1 VGAGVSDQKGDGQ
14 NGSGWNESGQGG
26 SGPLTGGNTRPLRG
40 RVGVVTKGSLVE
52 GLEMK
57 LDAARNVED
66 MKAGKF
72 VVIEGDKNDFFSM
85 VTDMRL
91 DASNSEILLHPPD
104 RSDELLRQVLAG
116 TGTYNIVSL
125 RPMLMM
131 PKDPTSRDFDDG
143 PRPVKAIPSHF
154 SVVQEAEEEDVTRIF
169 GKEGDPEGR
178 YFSIGSPLD
187 MDTQVCIDMVRF
199 AERSNGIFGK
209 TGTGKSF
216 LTRLALSGLIHYDR
230 AVNLIFDMHNEY
242 GWKAM
247 KESSGKSSS
256 FVKGLKQ
263 LFGDRVAIFSLDPKS
278 TRARGIQPDHEVY
291 ISYDQIAVEDIAPLQ
306 DELKLN
312 PTAVESAY
320 LVYAIYKNAWLRTL
334 LSLEGPD
341 VEEFASEIGAHAG
354 SLVALH
360 RKLKRLE
367 NFPFMVNKLEEG
379 QHDCVDRIMEHLDA
393 GINVVLEFGQQTSML
408 CYLLVANVLAR
419 RIHETYVK
427 KSERFYA
434 TQRSEDQPR
443 QLMITIEE
451 AHKFLNPSAAKQTIF
466 GTIAREMRKYYVSLL
481 VVDQRPSGIDD
492 EVLSQLGTR
501 ITALLNDE
509 KDISAV
515 LTGVNGTE
523 GLRSVLASLDSKQQA
538 LVLGHAVPMPV
549 VIKTRE
555 YGEQFYKDMGA
566 EELEPAARREKAEQE
581 RELLFGPE

>member
-1 VGAGVSDQKGDGQ
+1 MAKHVRNGVPAAS
-14 NGSGWNESGQGG
+14 S
-26 SGPLTGGNTRPLRG
+26 RG
-40 RVGVVTKGSLVE
+40 KQIGVITKGSLVE

-57 LDAARNVED
+57 LDPEQNVED

-91 DASNSEILLHPPD
+91 DANNQEILLHPPGQED
-104 RSDELLRQVLAG
+104 ALLRQVLAG
-116 TGTYNIVSL
+116 TSTYNIVSL

-131 PKDPTSRDFDDG
+131 PKDAAADEG

-154 SVVQEAEEEDVTRIF
+154 SEVQEAMADDVAKIF
-169 GKEGDPEGR
+169 GCEGDAEGR
-178 YFSIGSPLD
+178 YFSIGNPLD
-187 MDTQVCIDMVRF
+187 MDTQVCLDMIRF

-216 LTRLALSGLIHYDR
+216 LTRLALCGLIHYDK

-242 GWKAM
+242 GFKAM
-247 KESSGKSSS
+247 KENGSSTT

-263 LFGDRVAIFSLDPKS
+263 LFGERVAIFSLDPQS
-278 TRARGIQPDHEVY
+278 TRARGVQPDHEVY
-291 ISYDQIAVEDIAPLQ
+291 ISYDQITVEDIAPLQ

-320 LVYAIYKNAWLRTL
+320 LVYAIYKERWLSTL
-334 LSLEGPD
+334 LKLEGPD
-341 VEEFASEIGAHAG
+341 VEEFAREIGAHAG

-367 NFPFMVNKLEEG
+367 NFPFMVSKLRDG
-379 QHDCVDRIMEHLDA
+379 DVVDRIMEYLDK

-408 CYLLVANVLAR
+408 CYLLVANIIAR
-419 RIHETYVK
+419 RIHEMYVK

-434 TQRSEDQPR
+434 TQRPEDQPR

-451 AHKFLNPSAAKQTIF
+451 AHKFLNPMAAKQTIF

-481 VVDQRPSGIDD
+481 VVDQRPSSIDD
-492 EVLSQLGTR
+492 EVLSQIGTR

-509 KDISAV
+509 KDIQAV
-515 LTGVNGTE
+515 LTGVSGTE

-538 LVLGHAVPMPV
+538 LIIGHAVPMPV
-549 VIKTRE
+549 VIKTRDYDAE
-555 YGEQFYKDMGA
+555 FYSAMGCMDDLPA
-566 EELEPAARREKAEQE
+566 EERREKVE
-581 RELLFGPE
+581 RDVAALFGE

>member
-1 VGAGVSDQKGDGQ
+1 MK
-14 NGSGWNESGQGG
+14 NYKK
-26 SGPLTGGNTRPLRG
+26 NTETSARG
-40 RVGVVTKGSLVE
+40 RAIGVITRGSLVE

-57 LDAARNVED
+57 LDSTQSIED

-72 VVIEGDKNDFFSM
+72 VVIEGGKNDFFSM

-91 DASNSEILLHPPD
+91 DSNSSDVLLNPPLQGD
-104 RSDELLRQVLAG
+104 IVLREVLSG
-116 TGTYNIVSL
+116 TSTFNIISL

-131 PKDPTSRDFDDG
+131 PRTNAG
-143 PRPVKAIPSHF
+143 ELEGARPVKAIPSHF
-154 SVVQEAEEEDVTRIF
+154 SEVQEALEKDVARIF
-169 GKEGDPEGR
+169 GREGDPDKKF
-178 YFSIGSPLD
+178 FSIGTPLD
-187 MDTQVCIDMVRF
+187 MDTPVCIDMVRL

-216 LTRLALSGLIHYDR
+216 LTRLTLCGLIHFEK

-242 GWKAM
+242 GFKAM
-247 KESSGKSSS
+247 KETGQANSA

-263 LFGDRVAIFSLDPKS
+263 LFPDRIAIFSIDPQS
-278 TRARGIQPDHEVY
+278 TRARGAQPDHEVY
-291 ISYDQIAVEDIAPLQ
+291 ISYDQVTVEDVATLQ

-320 LVYAIYKNAWLRTL
+320 LIYAIYRDGWLRTL
-334 LSLEGPD
+334 LSQDGPD
-341 VEEFASEIGAHAG
+341 IERFAEEIGANKA
-354 SLVALH
+354 SVVALH

-367 NFPFMVNKLEEG
+367 NFPFLVKRSQEQG
-379 QHDCVDRIMEHLDA
+379 DVIDRIMEYLDK
-393 GINVVLEFGQQTSML
+393 GVNVVLEFGQQTSML
-408 CYLLVANVLAR
+408 SYLLVANIISR
-419 RIHETYVK
+419 RIHEMYVK

-434 TQRSEDQPR
+434 TQKPEDQPR

-492 EVLSQLGTR
+492 EVLSQIGTR

-509 KDISAV
+509 KDIQAV
-515 LTGVNGTE
+515 LTGVGGTD

-538 LVLGHAVPMPV
+538 LIIGHAVPMPV
-549 VIKTRE
+549 VVKTRE
-555 YGEQFYKDMGA
+555 YGPDFYREMGSMDDLPDK
-566 EELEPAARREKAEQE
+566 ERRAIADEKAI
-581 RELLFGPE
+581 ELYGPE

>member
-1 VGAGVSDQKGDGQ
+1 MAKSKGDGA
-14 NGSGWNESGQGG
+14 
-26 SGPLTGGNTRPLRG
+26 TAKTRG
-40 RVGVVTKGSLVE
+40 EAIGVITKGSLVE

-57 LDAARNVED
+57 LDSAQNVED

-91 DASNSEILLHPPD
+91 DANNQEVLLHPPGRED
-104 RSDELLRQVLAG
+104 DILRKVLAG
-116 TGTYNIVSL
+116 TSTYNIVSL

-131 PKDPTSRDFDDG
+131 PKGAVDDDG

-154 SVVQEAEEEDVTRIF
+154 SEVQEAMEHDVAKIF

-178 YFSIGSPLD
+178 YFSIGNPLD
-187 MDTQVCIDMVRF
+187 MDTQVCLDMIRF

-216 LTRLALSGLIHYDR
+216 LTRLALCGLIHYDK

-242 GWKAM
+242 GFKAM
-247 KESSGKSSS
+247 KENGSSS
-256 FVKGLKQ
+256 TFVKGLKQ
-263 LFGDRVAIFSLDPKS
+263 LFGERVAIFSLDPQS
-278 TRARGIQPDHEVY
+278 TRARGVQADHEVY
-291 ISYDQIAVEDIAPLQ
+291 ISYDQITVEDIAPLQ
-306 DELKLN
+306 DELRLN

-320 LVYAIYKNAWLRTL
+320 LVYAIYKERWLRTL
-334 LSLEGPD
+334 LALEGPD
-341 VEEFASEIGAHAG
+341 VEEFAREIGAHAG

-367 NFPFMVNKLEEG
+367 NFPFMVSKVTDG
-379 QHDCVDRIMEHLDA
+379 DVVDRIMEYLDK

-408 CYLLVANVLAR
+408 CYLLVANIIAR
-419 RIHETYVK
+419 RIHEMYVK

-434 TQRSEDQPR
+434 TQRTEDQPR

-451 AHKFLNPSAAKQTIF
+451 AHKFLNPTAAKQTIF

-481 VVDQRPSGIDD
+481 VVDQRPSSIDD
-492 EVLSQLGTR
+492 EVLSQIGTR

-509 KDISAV
+509 KDIQAV
-515 LTGVNGTE
+515 LTGVSGTE

-538 LVLGHAVPMPV
+538 LILGHAVPMPV
-549 VIKTRE
+549 VVKTRD
-555 YGEQFYKDMGA
+555 YDTQFYKDMGCLDDLPEA
-566 EELEPAARREKAEQE
+566 ERKAKIDKGTVA
-581 RELLFGPE
+581 LYGDN

>member
-1 VGAGVSDQKGDGQ
+1 MAKSKGDGA
-14 NGSGWNESGQGG
+14 
-26 SGPLTGGNTRPLRG
+26 TAKTRG
-40 RVGVVTKGSLVE
+40 EAIGVITKGSLVE

-57 LDAARNVED
+57 LDSAQNVED

-91 DASNSEILLHPPD
+91 DAKNQEVLLHPPGRED
-104 RSDELLRQVLAG
+104 DILRKVLAG
-116 TGTYNIVSL
+116 TSTYNIVSL

-131 PKDPTSRDFDDG
+131 PKGAVDDDG

-154 SVVQEAEEEDVTRIF
+154 SEVQEAMEHDVAKIF

-178 YFSIGSPLD
+178 YFSIGNPLD
-187 MDTQVCIDMVRF
+187 MDTQVCLDMIRF

-216 LTRLALSGLIHYDR
+216 LTRLALCGLIHYDK

-242 GWKAM
+242 GFKAI
-247 KESSGKSSS
+247 KENGSSS
-256 FVKGLKQ
+256 TFVKGLKQ
-263 LFGDRVAIFSLDPKS
+263 LFGERVAIFSLDPQS
-278 TRARGIQPDHEVY
+278 TRARGVQADHEVY
-291 ISYDQIAVEDIAPLQ
+291 ISYDQITVEDIAPLQ
-306 DELKLN
+306 DELRLN

-320 LVYAIYKNAWLRTL
+320 LVYAIYKERWLRTL
-334 LSLEGPD
+334 LALEGPD
-341 VEEFASEIGAHAG
+341 VEEFAREIGAHAG

-367 NFPFMVNKLEEG
+367 NFPFMVSKVTDG
-379 QHDCVDRIMEHLDA
+379 DVVDRIMEYLDK

-408 CYLLVANVLAR
+408 CYLLVANIIAR
-419 RIHETYVK
+419 RIHEMYVK

-434 TQRSEDQPR
+434 TQRTEDQPR

-451 AHKFLNPSAAKQTIF
+451 AHKFLNPTAAKQTIF

-481 VVDQRPSGIDD
+481 VVDQRPSSIDD
-492 EVLSQLGTR
+492 EVLSQIGTR

-509 KDISAV
+509 KDIQAV
-515 LTGVNGTE
+515 LTGVSGTE

-538 LVLGHAVPMPV
+538 LILGHAVPMPV
-549 VIKTRE
+549 VVKTRD
-555 YGEQFYKDMGA
+555 YDTQFYKDMGCLDDLPEA
-566 EELEPAARREKAEQE
+566 ERKAKIDKGTVA
-581 RELLFGPE
+581 LYGDN

>member
-1 VGAGVSDQKGDGQ
+1 MAKSKGNGATAKTRGEAIGVI
-14 NGSGWNESGQGG
+14 
-26 SGPLTGGNTRPLRG
+26 
-40 RVGVVTKGSLVE
+40 TKGSLVE

-57 LDAARNVED
+57 LDSAQNVED

-91 DASNSEILLHPPD
+91 DANNQEVLLHPPGRED
-104 RSDELLRQVLAG
+104 DILRKVLAG
-116 TGTYNIVSL
+116 TSTYNIVSL

-131 PKDPTSRDFDDG
+131 PKGAVDDDG

-154 SVVQEAEEEDVTRIF
+154 SEVQEAMEHDVAKIF

-178 YFSIGSPLD
+178 YFSIGNPLD
-187 MDTQVCIDMVRF
+187 MDTQVCLDMIRF

-216 LTRLALSGLIHYDR
+216 LTRLALCGLIHYDK

-242 GWKAM
+242 GFKAM
-247 KESSGKSSS
+247 KENGSSS
-256 FVKGLKQ
+256 TFVKGLKQ
-263 LFGDRVAIFSLDPKS
+263 LFGERVAIFSLDPQS
-278 TRARGIQPDHEVY
+278 TRARGVQADHEVY
-291 ISYDQIAVEDIAPLQ
+291 ISYDQITVEDIAPLQ

-320 LVYAIYKNAWLRTL
+320 LVYAIYKERWLRTL
-334 LSLEGPD
+334 LALEGPD
-341 VEEFASEIGAHAG
+341 VEEFAREIGAHAG

-367 NFPFMVNKLEEG
+367 NFPFMVSKLTDG
-379 QHDCVDRIMEHLDA
+379 DVVDRIMEYLDK

-408 CYLLVANVLAR
+408 CYLLVANIIAR
-419 RIHETYVK
+419 RIHEMYVK

-434 TQRSEDQPR
+434 TQRTEDQPR

-451 AHKFLNPSAAKQTIF
+451 AHKFLNPTAAKQTIF

-481 VVDQRPSGIDD
+481 VVDQRPSSIDD
-492 EVLSQLGTR
+492 EVLSQIGTR

-509 KDISAV
+509 KDIQAV
-515 LTGVNGTE
+515 LTGVSGTD

-538 LVLGHAVPMPV
+538 LILGHAVPMPV
-549 VIKTRE
+549 VVKTRD
-555 YGEQFYKDMGA
+555 YDTQFYKDMGC
-566 EELEPAARREKAEQE
+566 LDDLPEPERKAKIDKGTVA
-581 RELLFGPE
+581 LYGDN

>member
-1 VGAGVSDQKGDGQ
+1 MAKYAGNGMPVAAGRGQ
-14 NGSGWNESGQGG
+14 QI
-26 SGPLTGGNTRPLRG
+26 
-40 RVGVVTKGSLVE
+40 GVITKGSLVE

-57 LDAARNVED
+57 LDPEQNVED

-91 DASNSEILLHPPD
+91 DANNQEVLLHPPGQED
-104 RSDELLRQVLAG
+104 ALLRQVLAG
-116 TGTYNIVSL
+116 TSTYNIVSL

-131 PKDPTSRDFDDG
+131 PKDAGAEEG

-154 SVVQEAEEEDVTRIF
+154 SEVQEAMADDVAKIF
-169 GKEGDPEGR
+169 GSEGDAEGR
-178 YFSIGSPLD
+178 YFSIGHPLD
-187 MDTQVCIDMVRF
+187 MDTQVCLDMIRF

-216 LTRLALSGLIHYDR
+216 LTRLVLCGLIHFDK

-242 GWKAM
+242 GFKAM
-247 KESSGKSSS
+247 KESGSTTT

-263 LFGDRVAIFSLDPKS
+263 LFGERVAIFSLDPQS
-278 TRARGIQPDHEVY
+278 TRARGVQPDHEVY
-291 ISYDQIAVEDIAPLQ
+291 ISYDQITVEDIAPLQ

-320 LVYAIYKNAWLRTL
+320 LVYAIYKERWLSTL
-334 LSLEGPD
+334 LKLEGPD
-341 VEEFASEIGAHAG
+341 VEEFAREIGAHAG

-367 NFPFMVNKLEEG
+367 NFPFMVSKVQG
-379 QHDCVDRIMEHLDA
+379 GDVVDRIMEYLDK

-408 CYLLVANVLAR
+408 CYLLVANIIAR
-419 RIHETYVK
+419 RIHEMYVK

-434 TQRSEDQPR
+434 TQRPEDQPR

-451 AHKFLNPSAAKQTIF
+451 AHKFLNPMAAKQTIF

-481 VVDQRPSGIDD
+481 VVDQRPSSIDD
-492 EVLSQLGTR
+492 EVLSQIGTR

-509 KDISAV
+509 KDIQAV
-515 LTGVNGTE
+515 LTGVSGTD

-538 LVLGHAVPMPV
+538 LILGHAVPMPV
-549 VIKTRE
+549 VIKTRD
-555 YGEQFYKDMGA
+555 YDAQFYSAMGSMDDLPA
-566 EELEPAARREKAEQE
+566 EERREKVE
-581 RELLFGPE
+581 RDVAALFGE

>member
-1 VGAGVSDQKGDGQ
+1 MAKSKGDGA
-14 NGSGWNESGQGG
+14 
-26 SGPLTGGNTRPLRG
+26 TAKTRG
-40 RVGVVTKGSLVE
+40 EAIGVITKGSLVE

-57 LDAARNVED
+57 LDSAQNVED

-91 DASNSEILLHPPD
+91 DAKNQEVLLHPPGRED
-104 RSDELLRQVLAG
+104 DILRKVLAG
-116 TGTYNIVSL
+116 TSTYNIVSL

-131 PKDPTSRDFDDG
+131 PKGAVDDDG

-154 SVVQEAEEEDVTRIF
+154 SEVQEAMEHDVAKIF

-178 YFSIGSPLD
+178 YFSIGNPLD
-187 MDTQVCIDMVRF
+187 MDTQVCLDMIRF

-216 LTRLALSGLIHYDR
+216 LTRLALCGLIHYDK

-242 GWKAM
+242 GFKAM
-247 KESSGKSSS
+247 KENGSSS
-256 FVKGLKQ
+256 TFVKGLKQ
-263 LFGDRVAIFSLDPKS
+263 LFGERVAIFSLDPQS
-278 TRARGIQPDHEVY
+278 TRARGVQADHEVY
-291 ISYDQIAVEDIAPLQ
+291 ISYDQITVEDIAPLQ
-306 DELKLN
+306 DELRLN

-320 LVYAIYKNAWLRTL
+320 LVYAIYKERWLRTL
-334 LSLEGPD
+334 LALEGPD
-341 VEEFASEIGAHAG
+341 VEEFAREIGAHAG

-367 NFPFMVNKLEEG
+367 NFPFMVSKVTDG
-379 QHDCVDRIMEHLDA
+379 DVVDRIMEYLDK

-408 CYLLVANVLAR
+408 CYLLVANIIAR
-419 RIHETYVK
+419 RIHEMYVK

-434 TQRSEDQPR
+434 TQRTEDQPR

-451 AHKFLNPSAAKQTIF
+451 AHKFLNPTAAKQTIF

-481 VVDQRPSGIDD
+481 VVDQRPSSIDD
-492 EVLSQLGTR
+492 EVLSQIGTR

-509 KDISAV
+509 KDIQAV
-515 LTGVNGTE
+515 LTGVSGTE

-538 LVLGHAVPMPV
+538 LILGHAVPMPV
-549 VIKTRE
+549 VVKTRD
-555 YGEQFYKDMGA
+555 YDTQFYKDMGCLDDLPEA
-566 EELEPAARREKAEQE
+566 ERKAKIDKGTVA
-581 RELLFGPE
+581 LYGDN

>member
-1 VGAGVSDQKGDGQ
+1 MMAKYAGNGVPVAAGRGQ
-14 NGSGWNESGQGG
+14 QI
-26 SGPLTGGNTRPLRG
+26 
-40 RVGVVTKGSLVE
+40 GVITKGSLVE

-57 LDAARNVED
+57 LDPEQNVED

-91 DASNSEILLHPPD
+91 DANNQEVLLHPPSQED
-104 RSDELLRQVLAG
+104 ALLRQVLAG
-116 TGTYNIVSL
+116 TSTYNIVSL

-131 PKDPTSRDFDDG
+131 PKGAAAEEG

-154 SVVQEAEEEDVTRIF
+154 SEVQEAMATDVAKIF
-169 GKEGDPEGR
+169 GSEGDAEGR
-178 YFSIGSPLD
+178 YFSIGHPLD
-187 MDTQVCIDMVRF
+187 MDTEVCLDMIRF

-216 LTRLALSGLIHYDR
+216 LTRLVLCGLIHFDK

-242 GWKAM
+242 GFKAM
-247 KESSGKSSS
+247 KENGSTTT

-263 LFGDRVAIFSLDPKS
+263 LFGERVAIFSLDPQS
-278 TRARGIQPDHEVY
+278 TRARGVQPDHEVY
-291 ISYDQIAVEDIAPLQ
+291 ISYDQITVEDIAPLQ

-320 LVYAIYKNAWLRTL
+320 LVYAIYKERWLSTL
-334 LSLEGPD
+334 LKLEGPD
-341 VEEFASEIGAHAG
+341 VEEFAREIGAHAG

-360 RKLKRLE
+360 RKLKRIE
-367 NFPFMVNKLEEG
+367 NFPFMVSKVRDG
-379 QHDCVDRIMEHLDA
+379 DVVDRIMEYLDK

-408 CYLLVANVLAR
+408 CYLLVANIIAR
-419 RIHETYVK
+419 RIHEMYVK

-434 TQRSEDQPR
+434 TQRAEDQPR

-451 AHKFLNPSAAKQTIF
+451 AHKFLNPMAAKQTIF

-481 VVDQRPSGIDD
+481 VVDQRPSSIDD
-492 EVLSQLGTR
+492 EVLSQIGTR

-509 KDISAV
+509 KDIQAV
-515 LTGVNGTE
+515 LTGVSGTD

-538 LVLGHAVPMPV
+538 LIIGHAVPMPV
-549 VIKTRE
+549 VIKTRDYDAAF
-555 YGEQFYKDMGA
+555 YGAMGSMDDLPA
-566 EELEPAARREKAEQE
+566 EERRQKVERDVAA
-581 RELLFGPE
+581 LFGE

>member
-1 VGAGVSDQKGDGQ
+1 MAKRKSNGASAAPTRGQQIGVI
-14 NGSGWNESGQGG
+14 
-26 SGPLTGGNTRPLRG
+26 TR
-40 RVGVVTKGSLVE
+40 GSLVE

-57 LDAARNVED
+57 LDAEQNVED

-91 DASNSEILLHPPD
+91 DANNQEVLLHPPGVE
-104 RSDELLRQVLAG
+104 DELLRKVLAG
-116 TGTYNIVSL
+116 TSTYNIVSL

-131 PKDPTSRDFDDG
+131 PKAAADEEG

-154 SVVQEAEEEDVTRIF
+154 SEVQEAMEHDVAKIF

-178 YFSIGSPLD
+178 FFSIGNPLD
-187 MDTQVCIDMVRF
+187 MDTEVCLDMIRF

-216 LTRLALSGLIHYDR
+216 LTRLALCGLIHFDK

-242 GWKAM
+242 GFKAM
-247 KESSGKSSS
+247 KENGSSS
-256 FVKGLKQ
+256 TFVKGLKQ
-263 LFGDRVAIFSLDPKS
+263 LFGERVAIFSLDPQS
-278 TRARGIQPDHEVY
+278 TRARGVQPDHEVY
-291 ISYDQIAVEDIAPLQ
+291 ISYDQITVEDVAPLQ

-320 LVYAIYKNAWLRTL
+320 LVYAIYKDRWLRTL
-334 LSLEGPD
+334 LGLEGPD
-341 VEEFASEIGAHAG
+341 VEEFAREIGAHAG

-367 NFPFMVNKLEEG
+367 NFPFMVSKLTDG
-379 QHDCVDRIMEHLDA
+379 DVVDRIMEYLDR

-408 CYLLVANVLAR
+408 CYLLVANIIPR
-419 RIHETYVK
+419 RIHEMYVK

-434 TQRSEDQPR
+434 TQRTEDQPR

-451 AHKFLNPSAAKQTIF
+451 AHKFLNPTAARQTIF

-481 VVDQRPSGIDD
+481 VVDQRPSSIDD
-492 EVLSQLGTR
+492 EVLSQIGTR

-509 KDISAV
+509 KDIQAV
-515 LTGVNGTE
+515 LTGVSGTD

-538 LVLGHAVPMPV
+538 LILGHAVPMPV
-549 VIKTRE
+549 VVKTRD
-555 YGEQFYKDMGA
+555 YDAQFYSDMGCLEDMPEA
-566 EELEPAARREKAEQE
+566 ERKARVAKGTVA
-581 RELLFGPE
+581 LYGDN

>member
-1 VGAGVSDQKGDGQ
+1 MAKSKGDGA
-14 NGSGWNESGQGG
+14 
-26 SGPLTGGNTRPLRG
+26 TAKTRG
-40 RVGVVTKGSLVE
+40 EAIGVITKGSLVE

-57 LDAARNVED
+57 LDSAQNVED

-72 VVIEGDKNDFFSM
+72 VVIEGDKNDFFSV

-91 DASNSEILLHPPD
+91 EAKNQEVLLHPPGRED
-104 RSDELLRQVLAG
+104 DILRKVLAG
-116 TGTYNIVSL
+116 TSTYNIVSL

-131 PKDPTSRDFDDG
+131 PKGAVDDDG

-154 SVVQEAEEEDVTRIF
+154 SEVQEAMEHDVAKIF

-178 YFSIGSPLD
+178 YFSIGNPLD
-187 MDTQVCIDMVRF
+187 MDTQVCLDMIRF

-216 LTRLALSGLIHYDR
+216 LTRLALCGLIHYDK

-242 GWKAM
+242 GFKAM
-247 KESSGKSSS
+247 KENGSSS
-256 FVKGLKQ
+256 TFVKGLKQ
-263 LFGDRVAIFSLDPKS
+263 LFGERVAIFSLDPQS
-278 TRARGIQPDHEVY
+278 TRARGVQADHEVY
-291 ISYDQIAVEDIAPLQ
+291 ISYDQITVEDIAPLQ
-306 DELKLN
+306 DELRLN

-320 LVYAIYKNAWLRTL
+320 LVYAIYKERWLRTL
-334 LSLEGPD
+334 LALEGPD
-341 VEEFASEIGAHAG
+341 VEEFAREIGAHAG

-367 NFPFMVNKLEEG
+367 NFPFMVSKVTDG
-379 QHDCVDRIMEHLDA
+379 DVVDRIMEYLDK

-408 CYLLVANVLAR
+408 CYLLVANIIAR
-419 RIHETYVK
+419 RIHEMYVK

-434 TQRSEDQPR
+434 TQRTEDQPR

-451 AHKFLNPSAAKQTIF
+451 AHKFLNPTAAKQTIF

-481 VVDQRPSGIDD
+481 VVDQRPSSIDD
-492 EVLSQLGTR
+492 EVLSQIGTR

-509 KDISAV
+509 KDIQAV
-515 LTGVNGTE
+515 LTGVSGTE

-538 LVLGHAVPMPV
+538 LILGHAVPMPV
-549 VIKTRE
+549 VVKTRD
-555 YGEQFYKDMGA
+555 YDTQFYKDMGCLDDLPEA
-566 EELEPAARREKAEQE
+566 ERKAKIDKGTVA
-581 RELLFGPE
+581 LYGDN

>member
-1 VGAGVSDQKGDGQ
+1 MDARKG
-14 NGSGWNESGQGG
+14 
-26 SGPLTGGNTRPLRG
+26 TGGKKARRG
-40 RVGVVTKGSLVE
+40 RRLGVITKGSLVE

-57 LDAARNVED
+57 LDPAQNIED

-72 VVIEGDKNDFFSM
+72 AIIEGEKNDFFSM

-91 DASNSEILLHPPD
+91 DATNPEILLHPPAQD
-104 RSDELLRQVLAG
+104 DDLLRQVLSG
-116 TGTYNIVSL
+116 TSTYNIVSL

-131 PKDPTSRDFDDG
+131 PKAAGDDEG

-154 SVVQEAEEEDVTRIF
+154 SLVQEAEEEDVERIF

-178 YFSIGSPLD
+178 YFSLGTPLD
-187 MDTQVCIDMVRF
+187 METQVCIDMVRF

-216 LTRLALSGLIHYDR
+216 LTRLALCGLIHFER

-242 GWKAM
+242 GFRAM
-247 KESSGKSSS
+247 KETGGRGTS

-263 LFGDRVAIFSLDPKS
+263 LFGDKVAIFSLDPKS
-278 TRARGIQPDHEVY
+278 TRARGIQPDFEVC

-320 LVYAIYKNAWLRTL
+320 LVYAIYKEKWLRTL

-341 VEEFASEIGAHAG
+341 VEAFAEEIGAHAG

-367 NFPFMVNKLEEG
+367 NFPFMVSKL
-379 QHDCVDRIMEHLDA
+379 HDADAVDRIMEYLDR

-408 CYLLVANVLAR
+408 CYLLVANIIAR
-419 RIHETYVK
+419 RIHEMYVK

-434 TQRSEDQPR
+434 TQRVEDQPR

-451 AHKFLNPSAAKQTIF
+451 AHKFLNPVAAKQTIF

-481 VVDQRPSGIDD
+481 IVDQRPSGIDD
-492 EVLSQLGTR
+492 EVLSQIGTR

-509 KDISAV
+509 KDIQAV
-515 LTGVNGTE
+515 LTGVSGTE

-538 LVLGHAVPMPV
+538 LVIGHAVPMPV

-555 YGEQFYKDMGA
+555 YGPQFY
-566 EELEPAARREKAEQE
+566 
-581 RELLFGPE
+581 RELGCLDELGEEERKAKVQKDIQALFGES

>member
-1 VGAGVSDQKGDGQ
+1 MAKYAGNGMPVAAGRGQ
-14 NGSGWNESGQGG
+14 QI
-26 SGPLTGGNTRPLRG
+26 
-40 RVGVVTKGSLVE
+40 GVITKGSLVE

-57 LDAARNVED
+57 LDPEQNVED

-91 DASNSEILLHPPD
+91 DANNQEVLLHPPGQED
-104 RSDELLRQVLAG
+104 ALLRQVLAG
-116 TGTYNIVSL
+116 TSTYNIVSL

-131 PKDPTSRDFDDG
+131 PKDAGAEEG

-154 SVVQEAEEEDVTRIF
+154 SEVQEAMADDVAKIF
-169 GKEGDPEGR
+169 GSEGDAEGR
-178 YFSIGSPLD
+178 YFSIGHPLD
-187 MDTQVCIDMVRF
+187 MDTQVCLDMIRF

-216 LTRLALSGLIHYDR
+216 LTRLVLCGLIYFDK

-242 GWKAM
+242 GFKAM
-247 KESSGKSSS
+247 KESGSTTT

-263 LFGDRVAIFSLDPKS
+263 LFGERVAIFSLDPQS
-278 TRARGIQPDHEVY
+278 TRARGVQPDHEVY
-291 ISYDQIAVEDIAPLQ
+291 ISYDQITVEDIAPLQ

-320 LVYAIYKNAWLRTL
+320 LVYAIYKERWLSTL
-334 LSLEGPD
+334 LKLEGPD
-341 VEEFASEIGAHAG
+341 VEEFAREIGAHAG

-367 NFPFMVNKLEEG
+367 NFPFMVSKVQG
-379 QHDCVDRIMEHLDA
+379 GDVVDRIMEYLDK

-408 CYLLVANVLAR
+408 CYLLVANIIAR
-419 RIHETYVK
+419 RIHEMYVK

-434 TQRSEDQPR
+434 TQRPEDQPR

-451 AHKFLNPSAAKQTIF
+451 AHKFLNPMAAKQTIF

-481 VVDQRPSGIDD
+481 VVDQRPSSIDD
-492 EVLSQLGTR
+492 EVLSQIGTR

-509 KDISAV
+509 KDIQAV
-515 LTGVNGTE
+515 LTGVSGTD

-538 LVLGHAVPMPV
+538 LILGHAVPMPV
-549 VIKTRE
+549 VIKTRD
-555 YGEQFYKDMGA
+555 YDAQFYSAMGSMDDLPA
-566 EELEPAARREKAEQE
+566 EERREKVE
-581 RELLFGPE
+581 RDVAALFGE

>member
-1 VGAGVSDQKGDGQ
+1 MAKSKGDGA
-14 NGSGWNESGQGG
+14 
-26 SGPLTGGNTRPLRG
+26 TAKTRG
-40 RVGVVTKGSLVE
+40 EAIGVITKGSLVE

-57 LDAARNVED
+57 LDSAQNVED

-91 DASNSEILLHPPD
+91 DAKNQEVLLHPPGRED
-104 RSDELLRQVLAG
+104 DILRKVLAG
-116 TGTYNIVSL
+116 TSTYNIVSL

-131 PKDPTSRDFDDG
+131 PKGAVDDDG

-154 SVVQEAEEEDVTRIF
+154 SEVQEAMEHDVAKIF

-178 YFSIGSPLD
+178 YFSIGNPLD
-187 MDTQVCIDMVRF
+187 MDTQVCLDMIRF

-216 LTRLALSGLIHYDR
+216 LTRLVLCGLIHYDK

-242 GWKAM
+242 GFKAM
-247 KESSGKSSS
+247 KENGSSS
-256 FVKGLKQ
+256 TFVKGLKQ
-263 LFGDRVAIFSLDPKS
+263 LFGERVAIFSLDPQS
-278 TRARGIQPDHEVY
+278 TRARGVQADHEVY
-291 ISYDQIAVEDIAPLQ
+291 ISYDQITVEDIAPLQ
-306 DELKLN
+306 DELRLN

-320 LVYAIYKNAWLRTL
+320 LVYAIYKERWLRTL
-334 LSLEGPD
+334 LALEGPD
-341 VEEFASEIGAHAG
+341 VEEFAREIGAHAG

-367 NFPFMVNKLEEG
+367 NFPFMVSKVTDG
-379 QHDCVDRIMEHLDA
+379 DVVDRIMEYLDK

-408 CYLLVANVLAR
+408 CYLLVANIIAR
-419 RIHETYVK
+419 RIHEMYVK

-434 TQRSEDQPR
+434 TQRTEDQPR

-451 AHKFLNPSAAKQTIF
+451 AHKFLNPTAAKQTIF

-481 VVDQRPSGIDD
+481 VVDQRPSSIDD
-492 EVLSQLGTR
+492 EVLSQIGTR

-509 KDISAV
+509 RDIQAV
-515 LTGVNGTE
+515 LTGVSGTD

-538 LVLGHAVPMPV
+538 LILGHAVPMPV
-549 VIKTRE
+549 VVKTRD
-555 YGEQFYKDMGA
+555 YDTQFYKDMGCLDDLPEA
-566 EELEPAARREKAEQE
+566 ERKAKIDKGTVA
-581 RELLFGPE
+581 LYGDN

>member
-1 VGAGVSDQKGDGQ
+1 MAKYAGNGRGQ
-14 NGSGWNESGQGG
+14 
-26 SGPLTGGNTRPLRG
+26 PI
-40 RVGVVTKGSLVE
+40 GVITKGSLVE

-57 LDAARNVED
+57 LDPEQNVED

-91 DASNSEILLHPPD
+91 DANNQEVLLHPPSQED
-104 RSDELLRQVLAG
+104 ALLRQVLAG
-116 TGTYNIVSL
+116 TSTYNIVSL

-131 PKDPTSRDFDDG
+131 PQDAAAEEG

-154 SVVQEAEEEDVTRIF
+154 SEVQEAMAADVAKIF
-169 GKEGDPEGR
+169 GCEGDAEGR
-178 YFSIGSPLD
+178 YFSIGHPLD
-187 MDTQVCIDMVRF
+187 MDTQVCLDMIRF

-216 LTRLALSGLIHYDR
+216 LTRLALCGLIHYDK

-242 GWKAM
+242 GFKAM
-247 KESSGKSSS
+247 KENGSTTT

-263 LFGDRVAIFSLDPKS
+263 LFGERVAIFSLDPQS
-278 TRARGIQPDHEVY
+278 TRARGVQPDHEVY
-291 ISYDQIAVEDIAPLQ
+291 ISYDQITVEDIAPLQ

-320 LVYAIYKNAWLRTL
+320 LVYAIYKERWLSTL
-334 LSLEGPD
+334 LRLEGPD
-341 VEEFASEIGAHAG
+341 VEEFAREIGAHAG

-367 NFPFMVNKLEEG
+367 NFPFMVSKLQG
-379 QHDCVDRIMEHLDA
+379 GDKGGDVVDRIMEYLDK

-408 CYLLVANVLAR
+408 CYLLVANIIAR
-419 RIHETYVK
+419 RIHEMYVK

-434 TQRSEDQPR
+434 TQRPEDQPR

-451 AHKFLNPSAAKQTIF
+451 AHKFLNPTAAKQTIF

-481 VVDQRPSGIDD
+481 VVDQRPSSIDD
-492 EVLSQLGTR
+492 EVLSQIGTR

-509 KDISAV
+509 KDIQAV
-515 LTGVNGTE
+515 LTGVSGTE

-538 LVLGHAVPMPV
+538 LIIGHAVPMPV
-549 VIKTRE
+549 VIKTRD
-555 YGEQFYKDMGA
+555 YDAHFYSAMGCLDDLPAGERRQKVERDV
-566 EELEPAARREKAEQE
+566 AA
-581 RELLFGPE
+581 LFGE

>member
-1 VGAGVSDQKGDGQ
+1 MPVAAGRGQ
-14 NGSGWNESGQGG
+14 QI
-26 SGPLTGGNTRPLRG
+26 
-40 RVGVVTKGSLVE
+40 GVITKGSLVE

-57 LDAARNVED
+57 LDPEQNVED

-91 DASNSEILLHPPD
+91 DANNQEVLLHPPGQED
-104 RSDELLRQVLAG
+104 ALLRQVLAG
-116 TGTYNIVSL
+116 TSTYNIVSL

-131 PKDPTSRDFDDG
+131 PKDAGAEEG

-154 SVVQEAEEEDVTRIF
+154 SEVQEAMADDVAKIF
-169 GKEGDPEGR
+169 GSEGDAEGR
-178 YFSIGSPLD
+178 YFSIGHPLD
-187 MDTQVCIDMVRF
+187 MDTQVCLDMIRF

-216 LTRLALSGLIHYDR
+216 LTRLVLCGLIYFDK

-242 GWKAM
+242 GFKAM
-247 KESSGKSSS
+247 KESGSTTT

-263 LFGDRVAIFSLDPKS
+263 LFGERVAIFSLDPQS
-278 TRARGIQPDHEVY
+278 TRARGVQPDHEVY
-291 ISYDQIAVEDIAPLQ
+291 ISYDQITVEDIAPLQ

-320 LVYAIYKNAWLRTL
+320 LVYAIYKERWLSTL
-334 LSLEGPD
+334 LKLEGPD
-341 VEEFASEIGAHAG
+341 VEEFAREIGAHAG

-367 NFPFMVNKLEEG
+367 NFPFMVSKVQG
-379 QHDCVDRIMEHLDA
+379 GDVVDRIMEYLDK

-408 CYLLVANVLAR
+408 CYLLVANIIAR
-419 RIHETYVK
+419 RIHEMYVK

-434 TQRSEDQPR
+434 TQRPEDQPR

-451 AHKFLNPSAAKQTIF
+451 AHKFLNPMAAKQTIF

-481 VVDQRPSGIDD
+481 VVDQRPSSIDD
-492 EVLSQLGTR
+492 EVLSQIGTR

-509 KDISAV
+509 KDIQAV
-515 LTGVNGTE
+515 LTGVSGTD

-538 LVLGHAVPMPV
+538 LILGHAVPMPV
-549 VIKTRE
+549 VIKTRD
-555 YGEQFYKDMGA
+555 YDAQFYSAMGSMDDLPA
-566 EELEPAARREKAEQE
+566 EERREKVE
-581 RELLFGPE
+581 RDVAALFGE

>member
-1 VGAGVSDQKGDGQ
+1 MAKRNGATRVTRGQQIGVI
-14 NGSGWNESGQGG
+14 
-26 SGPLTGGNTRPLRG
+26 TR
-40 RVGVVTKGSLVE
+40 GSLVE

-57 LDAARNVED
+57 LDSEQNVED

-91 DASNSEILLHPPD
+91 DANNQEVLLHPPGQE
-104 RSDELLRQVLAG
+104 DEILRKVLAG
-116 TGTYNIVSL
+116 TSTYNIVSL

-131 PKDPTSRDFDDG
+131 PKGANQDEG

-154 SVVQEAEEEDVTRIF
+154 SEVQEAMEHDVAKIF

-178 YFSIGSPLD
+178 YFSIGNPLD
-187 MDTQVCIDMVRF
+187 MDTQVCLDMIRF

-216 LTRLALSGLIHYDR
+216 LTRLALCGLIHFDK

-242 GWKAM
+242 GYKAM
-247 KESSGKSSS
+247 KENGSSS
-256 FVKGLKQ
+256 TFVKGLKQ
-263 LFGDRVAIFSLDPKS
+263 LFGERVAIFSLDPQS
-278 TRARGIQPDHEVY
+278 TRSRGVQADHEVY
-291 ISYDQIAVEDIAPLQ
+291 ISYDQITVEDIAPLQ

-320 LVYAIYKNAWLRTL
+320 LVYAIYKDRWLRTL
-334 LSLEGPD
+334 LALEGPD
-341 VEEFASEIGAHAG
+341 VEEFAREIGAHAG

-367 NFPFMVNKLEEG
+367 NFPFMVSKLSDG
-379 QHDCVDRIMEHLDA
+379 DVVDRIMEYLDK

-408 CYLLVANVLAR
+408 CYLLVANIIAR
-419 RIHETYVK
+419 RIHEMYVK

-451 AHKFLNPSAAKQTIF
+451 AHKFLNPTAAKQTIF

-481 VVDQRPSGIDD
+481 VVDQRPSSIDD
-492 EVLSQLGTR
+492 EVLSQIGTR

-509 KDISAV
+509 KDIQAV
-515 LTGVNGTE
+515 LTGVSGTE

-538 LVLGHAVPMPV
+538 LILGHAVPMPV
-549 VIKTRE
+549 VVKTRD
-555 YGEQFYKDMGA
+555 YDTQFYRDMGCLDDLPPA
-566 EELEPAARREKAEQE
+566 ERKAKVDKGTTD
-581 RELLFGPE
+581 LYGGN

>member
-1 VGAGVSDQKGDGQ
+1 MAKYARNGVPAAAGR
-14 NGSGWNESGQGG
+14 GWQI
-26 SGPLTGGNTRPLRG
+26 
-40 RVGVVTKGSLVE
+40 GVITKGSLVE
-52 GLEMK
+52 GVEMK
-57 LDAARNVED
+57 LDPEQNVED

-91 DASNSEILLHPPD
+91 DANNQEILLHPPGQED
-104 RSDELLRQVLAG
+104 ALLRQVLAG
-116 TGTYNIVSL
+116 TSTYNIVSL

-131 PKDPTSRDFDDG
+131 SKDAAAEEG

-154 SVVQEAEEEDVTRIF
+154 SEVQEAMAEDVAKIF
-169 GKEGDPEGR
+169 GSEGDAEGR
-178 YFSIGSPLD
+178 YFSIGHPLD
-187 MDTQVCIDMVRF
+187 MDTQVCLDMIRF

-216 LTRLALSGLIHYDR
+216 LTRLVLCGLIHFDK

-242 GWKAM
+242 GFKAM
-247 KESSGKSSS
+247 KENGSTTT

-263 LFGDRVAIFSLDPKS
+263 LFGERVAIFSLDPQS
-278 TRARGIQPDHEVY
+278 TRARGVQPDHEVY
-291 ISYDQIAVEDIAPLQ
+291 ISYDQITVEDIAPLQ

-320 LVYAIYKNAWLRTL
+320 LVYAIYKERWLSTL
-334 LSLEGPD
+334 LKLEGPD
-341 VEEFASEIGAHAG
+341 VEEFAREIGAHAG

-367 NFPFMVNKLEEG
+367 NFPFMVSKLKG
-379 QHDCVDRIMEHLDA
+379 GDVVDRIMEYLDK

-408 CYLLVANVLAR
+408 CYLLVANIIAR
-419 RIHETYVK
+419 RIHEMYVK

-434 TQRSEDQPR
+434 TQRAEDQPR

-451 AHKFLNPSAAKQTIF
+451 AHKFLNPMAAKQTIF

-481 VVDQRPSGIDD
+481 VVDQRPSSIDD
-492 EVLSQLGTR
+492 EVLSQIGTR

-509 KDISAV
+509 KDIQAV
-515 LTGVNGTE
+515 LTGVSGTE

-538 LVLGHAVPMPV
+538 LILGHAVPMPV
-549 VIKTRE
+549 VIKTRD
-555 YGEQFYKDMGA
+555 YDAQFYSAMGSMDDLPA
-566 EELEPAARREKAEQE
+566 EERREKVE
-581 RELLFGPE
+581 RDVAALFGE

>member
-1 VGAGVSDQKGDGQ
+1 MAKSKGDGA
-14 NGSGWNESGQGG
+14 
-26 SGPLTGGNTRPLRG
+26 TAKTRG
-40 RVGVVTKGSLVE
+40 EAIGVITKGSLVE

-57 LDAARNVED
+57 LDSAQNVED

-91 DASNSEILLHPPD
+91 DAKNQEVLLHPPGRED
-104 RSDELLRQVLAG
+104 DILRKVLAG
-116 TGTYNIVSL
+116 TSTYNIVSL

-131 PKDPTSRDFDDG
+131 PKGAVDDDG

-154 SVVQEAEEEDVTRIF
+154 SEVQEAMEHDVAKIF

-178 YFSIGSPLD
+178 YFSIGNPLD
-187 MDTQVCIDMVRF
+187 MDTQVCLDMIRF

-216 LTRLALSGLIHYDR
+216 LTRLALCGLIHYDK

-242 GWKAM
+242 GFKAM
-247 KESSGKSSS
+247 KENGSSS
-256 FVKGLKQ
+256 TFVKGLKQ
-263 LFGDRVAIFSLDPKS
+263 LFGERVAIFSLDPQS
-278 TRARGIQPDHEVY
+278 TRARGVQADHEVY
-291 ISYDQIAVEDIAPLQ
+291 ISYDQITVEDIAPLQ
-306 DELKLN
+306 DELRLN

-320 LVYAIYKNAWLRTL
+320 LVYAIYKERWLRTL
-334 LSLEGPD
+334 LALEGPD
-341 VEEFASEIGAHAG
+341 VEEFAREIGAHAG

-367 NFPFMVNKLEEG
+367 NFPFMVSKVTDG
-379 QHDCVDRIMEHLDA
+379 DVVDRIMEYLDK

-408 CYLLVANVLAR
+408 CYLLVANIIAR
-419 RIHETYVK
+419 RIHEMYVK

-434 TQRSEDQPR
+434 TQRTEDQPR

-451 AHKFLNPSAAKQTIF
+451 AHKFLNPTAAKQTIF

-481 VVDQRPSGIDD
+481 VVDQRPSSIDD
-492 EVLSQLGTR
+492 EVLSQIGTR

-509 KDISAV
+509 KDIQAV
-515 LTGVNGTE
+515 LTGVSGTD

-538 LVLGHAVPMPV
+538 LILGHAVPMPV
-549 VIKTRE
+549 VVKTRD
-555 YGEQFYKDMGA
+555 YDTQFYKDMGCLDDLPEA
-566 EELEPAARREKAEQE
+566 ERKAKIDKGTVA
-581 RELLFGPE
+581 LYGDN

>member
-1 VGAGVSDQKGDGQ
+1 
-14 NGSGWNESGQGG
+14 
-26 SGPLTGGNTRPLRG
+26 
-40 RVGVVTKGSLVE
+40 
-52 GLEMK
+52 
-57 LDAARNVED
+57 
-66 MKAGKF
+66 
-72 VVIEGDKNDFFSM
+72 
-85 VTDMRL
+85 MRL
-91 DASNSEILLHPPD
+91 DANNQEVLLHPP
-104 RSDELLRQVLAG
+104 SQEDELLRKVLAG
-116 TGTYNIVSL
+116 TSTYNIVSL

-131 PKDPTSRDFDDG
+131 PKTAGEDEG

-154 SVVQEAEEEDVTRIF
+154 SEVQEAMEHDVAKIF

-178 YFSIGSPLD
+178 YFSIGNPLD
-187 MDTQVCIDMVRF
+187 MDTQVCLDMIRF

-216 LTRLALSGLIHYDR
+216 LTRLALCGLIHYDK

-242 GWKAM
+242 GFKAM
-247 KESSGKSSS
+247 KENGSSS
-256 FVKGLKQ
+256 TFVKGLKQ
-263 LFGDRVAIFSLDPKS
+263 LFGERVAIFSLDPQS
-278 TRARGIQPDHEVY
+278 TRARGVQADHEVY
-291 ISYDQIAVEDIAPLQ
+291 ITYDQITVEDIAPLQ

-320 LVYAIYKNAWLRTL
+320 LVYAIYKERWLRTL
-334 LSLEGPD
+334 LALEGPD
-341 VEEFASEIGAHAG
+341 VEEFAREIGAHAG

-367 NFPFMVNKLEEG
+367 NFPFMVSKLTDG
-379 QHDCVDRIMEHLDA
+379 DVVDRIMEYLDK

-408 CYLLVANVLAR
+408 CYLLVANIIAR
-419 RIHETYVK
+419 RIHEMYVK
-427 KSERFYA
+427 KSERYYA
-434 TQRSEDQPR
+434 TQRKEDQPR

-451 AHKFLNPSAAKQTIF
+451 AHKFLNPSAARQTTF

-492 EVLSQLGTR
+492 EVLSQLGTK

-555 YGEQFYKDMGA
+555 YGPEFYAAMGGH
-566 EELEPAARREKAEQE
+566 ELTDLQIKKQVDADTSA
-581 RELLFGPE
+581 LYGSS

>member
-1 VGAGVSDQKGDGQ
+1 MS
-14 NGSGWNESGQGG
+14 SGTHSQDT
-26 SGPLTGGNTRPLRG
+26 S
-40 RVGVVTKGSLVE
+40 
-52 GLEMK
+52 
-57 LDAARNVED
+57 
-66 MKAGKF
+66 
-72 VVIEGDKNDFFSM
+72 EGD
-85 VTDMRL
+85 
-91 DASNSEILLHPPD
+91 SE
-104 RSDELLRQVLAG
+104 
-116 TGTYNIVSL
+116 
-125 RPMLMM
+125 
-131 PKDPTSRDFDDG
+131 
-143 PRPVKAIPSHF
+143 
-154 SVVQEAEEEDVTRIF
+154 
-169 GKEGDPEGR
+169 GK

-187 MDTQVCIDMVRF
+187 MDTEVCIDMMRF

-216 LTRLALSGLIHYDR
+216 LTRLALCGLIHYDR
-230 AVNLIFDMHNEY
+230 AVNLIFDVHNEY

-247 KESSGKSSS
+247 KETAGKTSS

-291 ISYDQIAVEDIAPLQ
+291 ITYDQIAVEDIAPLQ

-312 PTAVESAY
+312 PTAIESAY
-320 LVYAIYKNAWLRTL
+320 LVYAIYKNSWLRTL

-341 VEEFASEIGAHAG
+341 VEEFAGEIGAHAG

-367 NFPFMVNKLEEG
+367 SFPFMVKKLESSNGDHRGDCDREG
-379 QHDCVDRIMEHLDA
+379 DCVDRIMEHLDA

-419 RIHETYVK
+419 RIHEMYVK

-434 TQRSEDQPR
+434 TQRPEDQPR

-481 VVDQRPSGIDD
+481 IVDQRPSGIDD
-492 EVLSQLGTR
+492 EVLSQIGTR

-515 LTGVNGTE
+515 LTGVSGTE

-555 YGEQFYKDMGA
+555 YGEEFYKAMGA
-566 EELEPAARREKAEQE
+566 DVEDAGQRRQQAENE